1 MQAQKPIA
9 SIDLERD
16 ELNAVLSSRY
26 FFRSPS
32 LAQFLSY
39 ICEKYFQ
46 GESDQ
51 IKEYSI
57 AVDAFGRSADFHP
70 KEDPIVRVEASRL
83 RKRLK
88 EYYGGEGSHHPIQLT
103 LPPGQYVPV
112 FQYLEKPERS
122 SAHALVPFQPAPLE
136 SLNDKALEPRSLE
149 VNPQREE
156 LIPGKQPIPQKRVR
170 HWMLSLL
177 WLGIGL
183 ASGVGG
189 TIWLP
194 GLLKDNAPQPESV
207 AVVVPEQ
214 TVPTS
219 PPAVSA
225 LAGEVRIRVGSL
237 GKKYIDQM
245 GNIWSEDR
253 FFTGG
258 VAFGPR
264 DLAILNTREAAIY
277 QTGREGDF
285 RYDIPLKPGTYELR
299 LHFAET
305 TYGVEEIENGGETM
319 RLISATVNEK
329 PLFSG
334 LDVVSDASGSRIA
347 DVKIFTG
354 IMPAEDGLL
363 HLRVS
368 SNKSRGLLNGIE
380 LVPGVAGRMN
390 PVRII
395 AGDSPRI
402 TEGEKLWHP
411 DRYFRGGRK
420 VTRANA
426 ISATSEPDLFKGE
439 RHGNF
444 IYTIPVARGQ
454 YRVTLWFAE
463 TYFGKSNPGGGG
475 TGSRVFNV
483 NCGERALLKN
493 FDIYKEASG
502 DNRAI
507 ARTFH
512 AVESNPQDKIVLS
525 FVPVRNYACVNAI
538 EVVPDTQP

>member
-1 MQAQKPIA
+1 MQAQR
-9 SIDLERD
+9 SLESLDIEKD
-16 ELNAVLSSRY
+16 ELKAILNSRY

-32 LAQFLSY
+32 LAHFLSY
-39 ICEKYFQ
+39 ICEKYFR
-46 GESDQ
+46 GESGQ

-88 EYYGGEGSHHPIQLT
+88 EYYSGEGSYHTVQLT

-112 FQYLEKPERS
+112 FQYLDRPE
-122 SAHALVPFQPAPLE
+122 AHDLAPLQSPTELESPDAIEPAALVVSPKRDVSIPSEQSPVSRERQHRWMF
-136 SLNDKALEPRSLE
+136 SL
-149 VNPQREE
+149 
-156 LIPGKQPIPQKRVR
+156 I
-170 HWMLSLL
+170 

-183 ASGVGG
+183 VLGG
-189 TIWLP
+189 AVVFWFPRILQDR
-194 GLLKDNAPQPESV
+194 KQQPEL
-207 AVVVPEQ
+207 
-214 TVPTS
+214 
-219 PPAVSA
+219 AVSTPQEPPTLINLPA
-225 LAGEVRIRVGSL
+225 PSEPMGEVRIRIGSL

-245 GNIWSEDR
+245 GKIWSEDQ

-264 DLAILNTREAAIY
+264 DVAILNTRDAAIY

-305 TYGVEEIENGGETM
+305 TYGIEEIENDGETM
-319 RLISATVNEK
+319 RLLSATANGK
-329 PLFSG
+329 PLLNVF
-334 LDVVSDASGSRIA
+334 DVVSDASGSRVA

-354 IMPAEDGLL
+354 ITPADDGFL
-363 HLRVS
+363 HLHLS
-368 SNKSRGLLNGIE
+368 SNKGRGLLNGIE
-380 LVPGVAGRMN
+380 IVPGVAGRMH
-390 PVRII
+390 PIRII

-402 TEGEKLWHP
+402 TAGEKLWHP

-420 VTRANA
+420 VTRTNA
-426 ISATSEPDLFKGE
+426 ILGTGEPDLFKGE

-444 IYTIPVARGQ
+444 VYTIPVAPGK
-454 YRVTLWFAE
+454 YRLTLWFAE
-463 TYFGKSNPGGGG
+463 TYFGRSNPGGGG
-475 TGSRVFNV
+475 VGNRVFNV

-493 FDIYKEASG
+493 FDIYKEAG
-502 DNRAI
+502 AENRAI
-507 ARTFH
+507 AKTFRGID
-512 AVESNPQDKIVLS
+512 SNPQDKLVLS

-538 EVVPDTQP
+538 EIVPDTQP